1 MVSQNQEP
9 EGVQAPLI
17 ETDTGGDTITPTAD
31 NPLISEIDRLNNAP
45 DVDISEVPAEPVP
58 PVETPPAVPEQ
69 PVAEPVAEQPTETPA
84 TPPQPTSP
92 EDIQRLQQQAA
103 EYEQVRQ
110 RAALQQQEQQLRQ
123 RLIDQGASEENAQLQ
138 ARQYVQGMS
147 AQQDLMRKAEEY
159 GQHIYAVQAASEHF
173 ASKYDLKVS
182 DLAILRQAQNEQE
195 MEKMAKDIVERRN
208 LESEL
213 ERLRKA
219 QVPAQQFDNSQ
230 GAPEVASSDENWVDR
245 YNAGDRSPNAGA
257 AAKRLLGM

>member
-31 NPLISEIDRLNNAP
+31 NPLISEIDRLNNVP
-45 DVDISEVPAEPVP
+45 DIDISEVPAEPVP
-58 PVETPPAVPEQ
+58 PVETPPAVQEQ
-69 PVAEPVAEQPTETPA
+69 PVAEPVAEQPTEIPA
-84 TPPQPTSP
+84 TTPQPTSP
-92 EDIQRLQQQAA
+92 EDVQRLQQQAA
-103 EYEQVRQ
+103 EYQQVRQ

-123 RLIDQGASEENAQLQ
+123 RLVDQGASEENAQSQ

-173 ASKYDLKVS
+173 ADKYNLKVS
-182 DLAILRQAQNEQE
+182 DLATLRQAQTEPE
-195 MEKMAKDIVERRN
+195 MEQIAKDIVSRRS
-208 LESEL
+208 LEDEL
-213 ERLRKA
+213 EKLRKA
-219 QVPAQQFDNSQ
+219 QVPPQQYDNSQ
-230 GAPEVASSDENWVDR
+230 GAPEVASSDANWVDR
-245 YNAGDRSPNAGA
+245 YNAGDRSPNAVA

>member
-17 ETDTGGDTITPTAD
+17 ETDTGGDTITPTPD

-45 DVDISEVPAEPVP
+45 DIDISEVPADPVP
-58 PVETPPAVPEQ
+58 PVETPPAEPVVP
-69 PVAEPVAEQPTETPA
+69 AEPVAEQPTETPA
-84 TPPQPTSP
+84 TPSQPSSP

-159 GQHIYAVQAASEHF
+159 GQHLLAVQAAAEQF
-173 ASKYDLKVS
+173 ASKYNLQVA
-182 DLAILRQAQNEQE
+182 DLATLRQADTPEV
-195 MEKMAKDIVERRN
+195 MENMAKEIVERRN

-245 YNAGDRSPNAGA
+245 YNAGDRSPNAVA

>member
-45 DVDISEVPAEPVP
+45 DIDISEVPADPVP
-58 PVETPPAVPEQ
+58 PVETPPAEPVVP
-69 PVAEPVAEQPTETPA
+69 AEPVAEQPTETPA
-84 TPPQPTSP
+84 TPSQPSSP

-123 RLIDQGASEENAQLQ
+123 RLLDQGASEENAQAQ
-138 ARQYVQGMS
+138 ARQYVQSMS
-147 AQQDLMRKAEEY
+147 AQQDLMKKADQY
-159 GQHIYAVQAASEHF
+159 GQHLLAVQAAAEQF
-173 ASKYDLKVS
+173 ASKYNLQVS
-182 DLAILRQAQNEQE
+182 DLATLRQADTPEV
-195 MEKMAKDIVERRN
+195 MENMAKEIVERRN

-245 YNAGDRSPNAGA
+245 YNAGDRSPNAVA
-257 AAKRLLGM
+257 AAKKLLGM